1 MSGRH
6 ARRDPGLRRPR
17 APARASKDRIA
28 RQVMLRTLMLAG
40 PDAQV
45 M

>member
-1 MSGRH
+1 MSAGTR
-6 ARRDPGLRRPR
+6 AAIQDYAGR
-17 APARASKDRIA
+17 APVKSSNDRIA

>member
-1 MSGRH
+1 MSAGTRTTIQNY
-6 ARRDPGLRRPR
+6 AAG
-17 APARASKDRIA
+17 AAAKASKDRIA
-28 RQVMLRTLMLAG
+28 RQVVLRTLMLAG

>member
-1 MSGRH
+1 MSAGTRAAIQDYAGR
-6 ARRDPGLRRPR
+6 AS
-17 APARASKDRIA
+17 AKASKDRIA

>member
-1 MSGRH
+1 MSAGT
-6 ARRDPGLRRPR
+6 R
-17 APARASKDRIA
+17 AAILDYSNRASAKVSKDRIA

>member
-1 MSGRH
+1 MSAGT
-6 ARRDPGLRRPR
+6 R
-17 APARASKDRIA
+17 AAILDYSTRASAKASKDRIA